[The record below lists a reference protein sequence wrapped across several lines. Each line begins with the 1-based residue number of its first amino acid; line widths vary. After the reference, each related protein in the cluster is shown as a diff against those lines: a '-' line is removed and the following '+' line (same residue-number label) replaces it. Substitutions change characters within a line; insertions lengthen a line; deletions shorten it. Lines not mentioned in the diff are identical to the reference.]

1 MNGGMSQGFWE
12 VMGALQRAADDVFL
26 EEMVFILS
34 LIGRKKAGLAT

>member
-12 VMGALQRAADDVFL
+12 VMGAHERAADDVFL

-34 LIGRKKAGLAT
+34 LIGWKRAGLAT